1 MFYDNQQIH
10 YDGTDILVADKGSNS
25 VLKLSTATH
34 SVSTIL
40 GPDTTYL
47 RNVLDVTEDGSYYY
61 TLGRAA
67 STYSYTTYV
76 CKWDMADGSRE
87 ACSTVAR
94 YGVSLTH
101 YDGEIFVLQ
110 GGSTATAYRKVVIL
124 DASDMSNTGNT
135 ISYNQ
140 GISPY
145 YYANVIAADDATGDM
160 YISYRDFYGTVRAY
174 ERQSDDTYCASSS
187 CIHRS
192 THTPDIMVPL
202 MYRMAT
208 FTLTDTTTQVIM
220 VV

>member
-1 MFYDNQQIH
+1 MNDGKGNHNYGDEGSDDGAWSSGRKSSTLGGMFYDNQQIH

-110 GGSTATAYRKVVIL
+110 GLSL
-124 DASDMSNTGNT
+124 
-135 ISYNQ
+135 
-140 GISPY
+140 
-145 YYANVIAADDATGDM
+145 
-160 YISYRDFYGTVRAY
+160 
-174 ERQSDDTYCASSS
+174 
-187 CIHRS
+187 IH
-192 THTPDIMVPL
+192 I
-202 MYRMAT
+202 
-208 FTLTDTTTQVIM
+208 
-220 VV
+220 